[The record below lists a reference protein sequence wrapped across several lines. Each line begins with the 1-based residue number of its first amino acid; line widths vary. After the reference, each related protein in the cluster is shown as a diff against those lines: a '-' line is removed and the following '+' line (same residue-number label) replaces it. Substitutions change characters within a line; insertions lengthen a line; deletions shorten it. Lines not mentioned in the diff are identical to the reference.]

1 LAPSDQTAG
10 VEPAATWSPA
20 GDGRLLAVEGLCAG
34 YGRKQVVFDVSFH
47 VEPGEVVAILGH
59 NGAGKTT
66 TLRAVFGSLP
76 LTSGRVMY
84 SGEEVSHRPSTARN
98 VQRGM
103 SLIPSEHYV
112 FQDLTVLDNLRLGA
126 VTVLDRAARQERLE
140 LVYRTFPI
148 LQERTR
154 QRAGTLSGGQQRMV
168 SLGVALMSSPRL
180 LLLDE
185 PSLGLAPNLVD
196 RILAVVRRLA
206 EDQGLAVV
214 LIEQNVQYALQIAQ
228 RVYVMRSGRLILEE
242 SSAALQAMGREKWW
256 ELF

>member
-1 LAPSDQTAG
+1 MALPDTDRG
-10 VEPAATWSPA
+10 PAAPA
-20 GDGRLLAVEGLCAG
+20 GGHRLLDVDGLCAG

-47 VEPGEVVAILGH
+47 VAVGEVVAILGH

-76 LTSGRVMY
+76 PAAGRVVY
-84 SGEEVSHRPSTARN
+84 QGEDVARRPSTARN

-103 SLIPSEHYV
+103 SLIPSERYV

-126 VTVLDRAARQERLE
+126 LTVSDPRSRQERLD
-140 LVYRTFPI
+140 LVHRTFPV
-148 LQERTR
+148 LRERSG

-168 SLGVALMSSPRL
+168 SLGIALMSMPRL

-185 PSLGLAPNLVD
+185 PSLGLAPTLVG
-196 RILAVVRRLA
+196 RILSTVQQLA
-206 EDQGLAVV
+206 ADQGLGVV
-214 LIEQNVQYALQIAQ
+214 LVEQNVHYALHFAE
-228 RVYVMRSGRLILEE
+228 RVYVMRSGRIILDETGR
-242 SSAALQAMGREKWW
+242 ALQAMGREKWW